1 MSTIDPTRPDIA
13 YFWPER
19 GRSLAIAEISLG
31 SPIFMIVTPQCYATS
46 VCAVIVCPSH
56 AGIVTKRLNVGSR
69 KECHMIAHGL

>member
-31 SPIFMIVTPQCYATS
+31 ARKFKVGHVTPTTPLLR
-46 VCAVIVCPSH
+46 VIRPAH
-56 AGIVTKRLNVGSR
+56 AGNLYSLLVCKI
-69 KECHMIAHGL
+69 